1 MSHKGN
7 NKRDISF
14 VLQTSKELGHQK
26 IELTKSK
33 LLYNKRSISIVSKEA
48 SKSFVFNIDKK
59 LNNAIEVEIPLY
71 KGFKINEF
79 VTERGYGFATYDAYL
94 DSPENFN
101 EFNNSNEYFG
111 SLHNIETARI
121 MENCDTGGI
130 GAIACSIIDSF
141 ATISTGCTITCGSGY
156 YACCKLSTETCN
168 CIPIESSEGGG
179 GTGGG
184 SGGGSGGVSDCYIAS
199 VFVGKNGTVTMFIIC
214 NEH

>member
-1 MSHKGN
+1 VLNGCNQENEDDTLINLEESLSKMNNGLAKEFKFKASNGSTTITYLNNDILVSHKGN

-130 GAIACSIIDSF
+130 GAIACSIIDFF
-141 ATISTGCTITCGSGY
+141 ATY
-156 YACCKLSTETCN
+156 
-168 CIPIESSEGGG
+168 
-179 GTGGG
+179 
-184 SGGGSGGVSDCYIAS
+184 
-199 VFVGKNGTVTMFIIC
+199 
-214 NEH
+214 